1 MEVVVMFVT
10 ARSCGGPE
18 GTGKEG
24 RKEAVR
30 DP

>member
-1 MEVVVMFVT
+1 MEVAVLLVI
-10 ARSCGGPE
+10 ARPCGGPE

>member
-1 MEVVVMFVT
+1 MEVVVLLVT
-10 ARSCGGPE
+10 ARPSGGPV

>member
-1 MEVVVMFVT
+1 MEVVVLLVT
-10 ARSCGGPE
+10 ARPWGGPE
-18 GTGKEG
+18 GTEKEG